1 LLFIYKL
8 TIILKSTQVGANIF
22 ANAAQL
28 IKKEKCVGEKNYKF
42 MNSILKTISET
53 KLDEI
58 AALKRDGFSTDR
70 SDAPGGFIKALLN
83 REPITLIAEIKKA
96 SPSKGLIRENFNP
109 SQLAAEYERG
119 GADCLSVLTD
129 KKYFSGDI
137 ENVKLARAVC
147 SLPILRK
154 DFIIDPIQ
162 VVETYHTGADAMLL
176 IAAMLEQNQLNDL
189 YLQARGL
196 GLDVLVETHNE
207 LEMEMA
213 INCQARMIGIN
224 NRNLNTFEVDLKTTD
239 RLAQLAPENSLLVSE
254 SGIFTH
260 GDILRVKN
268 AGVNAVLVGESL
280 MRQNDVAD
288 AVKNLLNIQ

>member
-1 LLFIYKL
+1 
-8 TIILKSTQVGANIF
+8 
-22 ANAAQL
+22 
-28 IKKEKCVGEKNYKF
+28 

-58 AALKRDGFSTDR
+58 AALKRNGFSTDR
-70 SDAPGGFIKALLN
+70 RDALRGFIKTLTN
-83 REPITLIAEIKKA
+83 RESIALIAEIKKA

-109 SQLAAEYERG
+109 SQLAAEYEKG
-119 GADCLSVLTD
+119 GANCLSVLTD
-129 KKYFSGDI
+129 KKYFSGGI
-137 ENVKLARAVC
+137 ENVNLARTTC

-162 VVETYHTGADAMLL
+162 VVETYHAGADAMLL

-189 YLQARGL
+189 YLQAREL

-239 RLAQLAPENSLLVSE
+239 LLAKLLPKGALLVSE
-254 SGIFTH
+254 SGIFTF
-260 GDILRVKN
+260 DDVKRVEN
-268 AGVNAVLVGESL
+268 AGA
-280 MRQNDVAD
+280 RTII
-288 AVKNLLNIQ
+288 LNR